1 MTKNISIYKATYG
14 RLDEIDRS
22 PMARTA
28 SYNAAAANY
37 DAQTPEYIEY
47 DAEEVYIRAA
57 DEALE
62 AAERDAMMGGYPDI
76 DAYAMAEHGLQPTVT
91 SDGRP
96 YSPGEQLIDQNIEIY
111 EEMIKSGEI

>member
-1 MTKNISIYKATYG
+1 MNKQSIYKATYG

-22 PMARTA
+22 QSARDSAFSAGQA
-28 SYNAAAANY
+28 SY
-37 DAQTPEYIEY
+37 DAQTPDYI
-47 DAEEVYIRAA
+47 DLDPVDVNMRATE
-57 DEALE
+57 EALE

-76 DAYAMAEHGLQPTVT
+76 DAYAMAEYGLQPTVT

-111 EEMIKSGEI
+111 EEMIKGGEI

>member
-1 MTKNISIYKATYG
+1 MNRQSIYKATYG

-22 PMARTA
+22 PRARAA
-28 SYNAAAANY
+28 SYDTAAANY
-37 DAQTPEYIEY
+37 DAQTPDYI
-47 DAEEVYIRAA
+47 DLDPVDVNMRATE
-57 DEALE
+57 EALE
-62 AAERDAMMGGYPDI
+62 AAERDAAMGGYPNI
-76 DAYAMAEHGLQPTVT
+76 DAYAMAEYGLQPTVT